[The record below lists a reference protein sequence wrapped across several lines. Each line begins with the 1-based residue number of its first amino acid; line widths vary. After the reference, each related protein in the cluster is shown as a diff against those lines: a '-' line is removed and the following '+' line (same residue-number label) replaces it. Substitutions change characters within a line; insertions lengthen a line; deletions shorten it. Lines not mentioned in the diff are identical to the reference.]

1 MKKRINLSNMQYI
14 EFTKKPPVLYGQI
27 TVNGKSKIG
36 SFRAEWNHLMN
47 ALTYQYYS
55 PNGRKGTGGFSL
67 WKAFVLLN
75 NNQLSTNSENGKPEN
90 YL

>member
-1 MKKRINLSNMQYI
+1 MDYSTFVKR
-14 EFTKKPPVLYGQI
+14 PPVLYGQI

-36 SFRAEWNHLMN
+36 SFRAEWNPLMN
-47 ALTYQYYS
+47 ALTYRHYS
-55 PNGRKGTGGFSL
+55 PNGRKGTGGFTL

-75 NNQLSTNSENGKPEN
+75 NERLSTNPEMGKLEN